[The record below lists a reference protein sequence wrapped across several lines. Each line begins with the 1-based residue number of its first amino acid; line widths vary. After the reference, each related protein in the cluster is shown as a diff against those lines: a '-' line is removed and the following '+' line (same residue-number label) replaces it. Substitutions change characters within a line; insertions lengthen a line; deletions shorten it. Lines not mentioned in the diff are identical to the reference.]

1 MSEVVAEKAAPP
13 VPAGGGGIA
22 NNSQQLEF
30 IIMEARLNS
39 PLRVVRRL
47 EPLYG
52 VGSGF
57 LCVDCIGF
65 AVTIACDIWP
75 ADVSYTAAFERFL
88 IY

>member
-1 MSEVVAEKAAPP
+1 
-13 VPAGGGGIA
+13 
-22 NNSQQLEF
+22 
-30 IIMEARLNS
+30 MEAPASIPRCGLCGD
-39 PLRVVRRL
+39 L

-75 ADVSYTAAFERFL
+75 ADVSYTAAF
-88 IY
+88 